1 MASEDGVCD
10 TEFKIDNAGKS
21 QVLQHAKGKVHK
33 DLVSSALD
41 NTQPKLS
48 ITSTSSKQSV
58 ASTSA
63 EFNTLKLYVHTDE
76 VLKPLKL
83 QVPILV
89 LDHVTKYKKRSLLCF
104 QIHIFLPTLN

>member
-1 MASEDGVCD
+1 MGFV
-10 TEFKIDNAGKS
+10 TQEFKIDNAGKS

-33 DLVSSALD
+33 DLASSALD

-76 VLKPLKL
+76 VLKSEE
-83 QVPILV
+83 I
-89 LDHVTKYKKRSLLCF
+89 
-104 QIHIFLPTLN
+104 